1 MAIASKIEIGWEG
14 LMTVLTGMAV
24 AAATVWGGIQANKA
38 DIAAMRDSIEL
49 IREDTQYLR
58 GRFDSLEESNE

>member
-24 AAATVWGGIQANKA
+24 AAATVWGGIQANKS

>member
-14 LMTVLTGMAV
+14 LVTVLTGIAV
-24 AAATVWGGIQANKA
+24 AAATVWGGIQANKS

-58 GRFDSLEESNE
+58 GRFDTLEDRDE

>member
-1 MAIASKIEIGWEG
+1 
-14 LMTVLTGMAV
+14 MTVLTGMAV
-24 AAATVWGGIQANKA
+24 AAATVWGGIQANKS